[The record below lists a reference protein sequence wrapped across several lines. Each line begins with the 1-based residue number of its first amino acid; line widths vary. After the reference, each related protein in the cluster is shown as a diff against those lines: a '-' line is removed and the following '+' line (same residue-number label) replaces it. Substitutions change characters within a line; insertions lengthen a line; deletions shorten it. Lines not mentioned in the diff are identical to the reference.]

1 MMNCENIKQTLP
13 LYLNDELDHGQFIAV
28 KNHLESCTGCLSE
41 LKELQELESLL
52 QKNLKTETAPD
63 LQPDR
68 IKSKKRYYY
77 LSYMAA
83 AVLVFLI
90 VFLSIQPEEANL
102 NWENHQISELI
113 EMNDN
118 LDILDSDKSKLN
130 QTLPYNQ
137 SADSELLYTIGEDI
151 DYLNESKK

>member
-1 MMNCENIKQTLP
+1 MNCENIKQTLP
-13 LYLNDELDHGQFIAV
+13 LYLNDELDHEQFIAV
-28 KNHLESCTGCLSE
+28 KNHLESCSGCLSE

-52 QKNLKTETAPD
+52 QKNLKTVTAPD

-83 AVLVFLI
+83 AVLVFFI